1 MSLLCKVFDP
11 NNRGSIDY
19 TEFAKQIYRPT
30 LEKPKVSLVSETI
43 AEEIK
48 EE

>member
-1 MSLLCKVFDP
+1 MAQICKLFDQ

-19 TEFAKQIYRPT
+19 TEFAKQIYRPSV
-30 LEKPKVSLVSETI
+30 EKPKVSLVSETI

>member
-1 MSLLCKVFDP
+1 MVTIWKYFDQ
-11 NNRGSIDY
+11 NNRGSVDY

-30 LEKPKVSLVSETI
+30 VEKAKVSSVSETI